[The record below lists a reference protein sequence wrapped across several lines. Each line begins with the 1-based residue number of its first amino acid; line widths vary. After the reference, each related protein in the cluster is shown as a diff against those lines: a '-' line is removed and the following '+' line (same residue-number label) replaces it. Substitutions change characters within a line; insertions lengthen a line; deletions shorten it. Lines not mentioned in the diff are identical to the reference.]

1 MKIGDFK
8 FKKSLLRNVNEA
20 YIKKL
25 NNNTARL
32 ILKYNDDSSIQFDI
46 EFINKIDLEKQVKK
60 LAKKIL
66 NIKHITTV
74 SWSLY

>member
-74 SWSLY
+74 SWNLY